1 MAGGAEAGAG
11 VLFTPGAGAGL
22 LTELSPIATAMPTS
36 SSATAVPIITTAG
49 NRYQGRIFGSGSG
62 SGRGSSSCSK
72 FSDGRAAV

>member
-22 LTELSPIATAMPTS
+22 LSELSPIATAMPTS

-49 NRYQGRIFGSGSG
+49 NRYQGRIFGSGSE
-62 SGRGSSSCSK
+62 RGSSSCSK